1 MSKRTTTADNKD
13 EREKPSCQVGSDRQ
27 GTGKVK
33 STVSDK
39 SKKQY
44 QIDIFKGW
52 CKACGICAAFCPR
65 ECIRLDEEGSPL
77 VDEPERCSGCGW
89 CELHCPDFAISVK
102 AVKKTATGGETG
114 V

>member
-1 MSKRTTTADNKD
+1 MSKETTTAGKKG
-13 EREKPSCQVGSDRQ
+13 ERAESECQAGS
-27 GTGKVK
+27 GKQAAHKLK
-33 STVSDK
+33 STAADQ
-39 SKKQY
+39 SKKRY

-77 VDEPERCSGCGW
+77 VEDPERCSGCGW

-102 AVKKTATGGETG
+102 PVKKNSTADLGI
-114 V
+114 